1 MKAVGAH
8 ITKAVTIGTI
18 MKCDDNSGAKILKM
32 IGMEKYRGRRGR
44 SPFAG
49 VADVIVCSVVDG
61 KPEMRKKIERA
72 VVIRQKHRY
81 RRADG
86 TRIEFEDNAA
96 ILINEKNEPKATEI
110 KGVVAREVAERFPKV
125 ATIAKNVI

>member
-1 MKAVGAH
+1 MKAIGAH
-8 ITKAVTIGTI
+8 ITKAVTVGTI
-18 MKCDDNSGAKILKM
+18 MKCDDNSGAKVIKM
-32 IGMEKYRGRRGR
+32 IGMERYRGRRGR

-49 VADVIVCSVVDG
+49 VADVIFVSVVDG

-72 VVIRQKHRY
+72 VMVRQRQQY

-86 TRIEFEDNAA
+86 TRIRFEDNAA

-125 ATIAKNVI
+125 ATIAKNVV